1 MRVIGNVNCSPE
13 HVQTHLS
20 YNGKPLHRKKKRR
33 KKGDWQRKRKG
44 KAGRERTK
52 H

>member
-20 YNGKPLHRKKKRR
+20 YNGKPLHRKKKKKEKRR
-33 KKGDWQRKRKG
+33 LAKKEEGE
-44 KAGRERTK
+44 GR
-52 H
+52 